1 MKNALS
7 YRRELY
13 RLWFEY
19 LKVAYAS
26 RDPEVQKALK
36 ASAGFYLPWDNVP
49 NAKFDLW
56 WKTHGYL
63 FEERHTVRSLSHGE
77 MPSDPNALVI
87 QVPLN
92 QSPTELTKHVRA
104 IIQEKSAERKRLNR
118 KSKRRP
124 SSIYRPTE
132 GVEPKLLA
140 LREMLTVYRD
150 VYLKNPKLRGE
161 KLLDAV
167 HAFYEGRK
175 NRRWAKVPIPLI
187 KGGGYVGI
195 VRPLRNL
202 RRYIQKA
209 EAVTNNV
216 AAGEFPGRY

>member
-1 MKNALS
+1 LS

-36 ASAGFYLPWDNVP
+36 ASASFYLPWDNVP
-49 NAKFDLW
+49 NTKFNSW

-63 FEERHTVRSLSHGE
+63 FEERHTVCSLGHGE
-77 MPSDPNALVI
+77 LPSDPNALVI
-87 QVPLN
+87 EVPLN
-92 QSPTELTKHVRA
+92 QSPTELTKHVRT
-104 IIQEKSAERKRLNR
+104 IIQEKFAERERLNR
-118 KSKRRP
+118 KSKKRP

-150 VYLKNPKLRGE
+150 VHLKNPNLRGE

-175 NRRWAKVPIPLI
+175 NKRWRKVPIPLL
-187 KGGGYVGI
+187 KGGYVGV

-209 EAVTNNV
+209 KAVTENV
-216 AAGEFPGRY
+216 AGGEFPGRY

>member
-1 MKNALS
+1 MKAALS

-36 ASAGFYLPWDNVP
+36 ASASFYLPWDNVTD
-49 NAKFDLW
+49 AKFDSW
-56 WKTHGYL
+56 WKTHEYL

-77 MPSDPNALVI
+77 LPSDPNALVI

-92 QSPTELTKHVRA
+92 QSPTELTKQVRT
-104 IIQEKSAERKRLNR
+104 IIHEKFAEKERLNR
-118 KSKRRP
+118 KSKKQP
-124 SSIYRPTE
+124 SSIYRPTA
-132 GVEPKLLA
+132 GVEPKFLA

-150 VYLKNPKLRGE
+150 VYLKNPKMRGE
-161 KLLDAV
+161 QLLDAV
-167 HAFYEGRK
+167 HKFYEGRK
-175 NRRWAKVPIPLI
+175 SKRWAKVPIPLM
-187 KGGGYVGI
+187 KGGYVGI

-209 EAVTNNV
+209 EAVTRNV